1 MDTPFSFLFI
11 CWSSSLFYDVII
23 KGKYND
29 KEGSFIMEDSRMNRD
44 EIKSI
49 LDGLGMDRK
58 EFMVIASG
66 ALVLRGIWDGAADID
81 LTVTEKGLE
90 EMRRTHEVREPEPG
104 HFEVGERVEFRVS
117 DRNEWITEIIDGYQ
131 VLDIEEYFMMLLFSD
146 RKKDRDRIPLV
157 QEYIRNR
164 K

>member
-1 MDTPFSFLFI
+1 M
-11 CWSSSLFYDVII
+11 
-23 KGKYND
+23 
-29 KEGSFIMEDSRMNRD
+29 
-44 EIKSI
+44 
-49 LDGLGMDRK
+49 
-58 EFMVIASG
+58 
-66 ALVLRGIWDGAADID
+66 
-81 LTVTEKGLE
+81 
-90 EMRRTHEVREPEPG
+90 
-104 HFEVGERVEFRVS
+104 GERVEFRVS